1 MLKVQNNSDLGD
13 IQDMVWSQNTA
24 NNVFKKNWRTKDIL
38 YKIEILKTNH
48 RHVQIVRKALYVV
61 SSKMFKLQETGF
73 I

>member
-1 MLKVQNNSDLGD
+1 
-13 IQDMVWSQNTA
+13 
-24 NNVFKKNWRTKDIL
+24 VFKKNWRTKDIL